1 MVQFIHDSSFN
12 VERSLYGLRAK
23 NVFLDIRER
32 IDQPRFP

>member
-23 NVFLDIRER
+23 NGFFRYSR
-32 IDQPRFP
+32 AN